1 MTVDPVGTR
10 VATSGLGRDGERGD
24 VVIDSVALPDRSRG
38 GEPSPLRRIGATFA
52 KRRLGMATVLRF
64 GLTRFAQSNA
74 DWHEKAERAEQYGF
88 DVLWT
93 PITSSI
99 SNGRTSPS
107 LMGG

>member
-1 MTVDPVGTR
+1 
-10 VATSGLGRDGERGD
+10 
-24 VVIDSVALPDRSRG
+24 
-38 GEPSPLRRIGATFA
+38 
-52 KRRLGMATVLRF
+52 MATVLRF